1 MNKEFLSKSN
11 TTMLY
16 KKILEKNNLQAL
28 PRHSKQIIVDNLV
41 GNMKEI
47 FKSINL
53 SKVNKGNLNLVLEQ
67 FNNMCIDET
76 AKKLSNSDIFNGED
90 TQVSRVKF
98 TRDFNSMP
106 EKQVKFLER
115 NTSNKPRQN
124 LDTYKL
130 KNQVQKSTSSLDSMF
145 QPLSNDMNNSNIG
158 YLNTDFDSKDANVN
172 NKMENISKMRE
183 VEENRRNGRPPTP
196 DFLKSQK
203 TQPDKVDYEQKNTPS
218 QDVNL
223 NNFNSEIEAINF
235 SQETTNDLASYSG
248 GDNYFSFDDMTKT
261 VVSNDDIQEDNSTF
275 EERLKRI
282 QSEREGNIEPISSNQ
297 ENNKQ
302 IQNDQDQQRR
312 LQMQNEQDQQRR
324 LQMQNEQDQ
333 QRRLQMQNE
342 QDSSDTNSQLNLL
355 LNRLN
360 SLDNSKEINN
370 LKEENTKLKEELKK
384 IESIRE
390 RISSEF
396 IELTKKNELIEANMI
411 ILNQRELELNSKESE
426 INNIIENYRQLL
438 ESRFLQMNISSDDNS
453 SKYTYYLD
461 QLDNIISIKLLSY
474 SIPQARYNIDSN
486 SDFIEFSIEKENKK
500 IVLDRGKYNIELIIE
515 KLNKNPDLNFKLNL
529 DQTITITSDK
539 EFELKEGKLINSVL
553 GILSED
559 KIEKEDDNYIV
570 NGTKTWDLRLPDKL
584 FLYITNINTDPIS
597 ILFFNGKS
605 ESQIQF
611 EEPTNLNRLDIELR
625 DEYDN
630 LYDFNNL
637 RHSLN
642 LQLELINQFNYSSIK
657 NQNLSILE

>member
-1 MNKEFLSKSN
+1 M
-11 TTMLY
+11 
-16 KKILEKNNLQAL
+16 
-28 PRHSKQIIVDNLV
+28 
-41 GNMKEI
+41 
-47 FKSINL
+47 
-53 SKVNKGNLNLVLEQ
+53 
-67 FNNMCIDET
+67 
-76 AKKLSNSDIFNGED
+76 
-90 TQVSRVKF
+90 
-98 TRDFNSMP
+98 
-106 EKQVKFLER
+106 
-115 NTSNKPRQN
+115 
-124 LDTYKL
+124 
-130 KNQVQKSTSSLDSMF
+130 
-145 QPLSNDMNNSNIG
+145 
-158 YLNTDFDSKDANVN
+158 
-172 NKMENISKMRE
+172 
-183 VEENRRNGRPPTP
+183 
-196 DFLKSQK
+196 
-203 TQPDKVDYEQKNTPS
+203 
-218 QDVNL
+218 
-223 NNFNSEIEAINF
+223 
-235 SQETTNDLASYSG
+235 QE
-248 GDNYFSFDDMTKT
+248 
-261 VVSNDDIQEDNSTF
+261 
-275 EERLKRI
+275 
-282 QSEREGNIEPISSNQ
+282 
-297 ENNKQ
+297 
-302 IQNDQDQQRR
+302 
-312 LQMQNEQDQQRR
+312 EQDQQRR